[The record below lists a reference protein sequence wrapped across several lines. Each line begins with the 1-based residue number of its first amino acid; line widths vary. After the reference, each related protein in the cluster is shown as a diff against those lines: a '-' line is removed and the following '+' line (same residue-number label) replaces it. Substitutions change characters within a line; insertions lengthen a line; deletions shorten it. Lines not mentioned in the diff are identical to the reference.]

1 MSNVIILGG
10 HGRVAL
16 LTAQLLTGRGDT
28 VSSVIRK
35 AEQQDDVRAT
45 GAEPVVADI
54 EQLDIAG
61 LTDLVRGHDAI
72 VWAAGAGGGS
82 AERTWA
88 VDRDAAIR
96 SMHAALEAEVQRFVL
111 VSWSDAGLGH
121 GVPEDDDFF
130 AYAEAKTVADAVLR
144 DSALDWTI
152 VAPSTLTDDEPT
164 GSVDWDGSS
173 TQVPRG
179 DVAHVVADVVEN
191 PGTAGNTFRFNTGST
206 PVAEF
211 LRADAV

>member
-16 LTAQLLTGRGDT
+16 LTAQLLTARGDT

-61 LTDLVRGHDAI
+61 LTELLRGHDAV
-72 VWAAGAGGGS
+72 VWSAGAGGGS

-96 SMHAALEAEVQRFVL
+96 TMHAALEADVHRYVL

-130 AYAEAKTVADAVLR
+130 AYAESKTVADAVLR
-144 DSALDWTI
+144 DSALDWTV

-164 GSVDWDGSS
+164 GAVETADPSS
-173 TQVPRG
+173 SIARG
-179 DVAHVVADVVEN
+179 DVAAVVAAALHDDAAVGKTYRV
-191 PGTAGNTFRFNTGST
+191 NTGTT
-206 PVAEF
+206 PIEQFV
-211 LRADAV
+211 RD

>member
-16 LTAQLLTGRGDT
+16 LTAQLLTARGDT

-45 GAEPVVADI
+45 GGEPVVADI

-61 LTDLVRGHDAI
+61 LTDLVRGHDAV
-72 VWAAGAGGGS
+72 VWSAGAGGGS
-82 AERTWA
+82 ADRTWA

-96 SMHAALEAEVQRFVL
+96 TMHAALDADVHRYVL

-144 DSALDWTI
+144 DSALDWTV

-164 GSVDWDGSS
+164 GAVETADPSS
-173 TQVPRG
+173 SIARG
-179 DVAHVVADVVEN
+179 DVAALVAAALHDDASV
-191 PGTAGNTFRFNTGST
+191 GKTFRVNTGST
-206 PVAEF
+206 PIEQFV
-211 LRADAV
+211 RD